1 MLPALL
7 IAATVQGPF
16 DIESL
21 TASAD
26 AVVYGR
32 VIRRTSAWT
41 KGGGQIFTAVVLHS
55 IEAWKGTPAGEMTVL
70 VPGGEVGDLSQ
81 TVQGAAAVR
90 LSCALPGRACVRTKT
105 NGTGLCVWSQS
116 RAHGFQIDSQ
126 GTPDAPTA
134 DTFAAIRS
142 SLATWAAVSCT
153 DLAFPEESLST
164 SAQNR

>member
-1 MLPALL
+1 MLLALL

-55 IEAWKGTPAGEMTVL
+55 IEAWKGTPAGEVTVL

-81 TVQGAAAVR
+81 TFPAAAAFLHAAEAVVFR
-90 LSCALPGRACVRTKT
+90 HRRAPGP
-105 NGTGLCVWSQS
+105 S
-116 RAHGFQIDSQ
+116 
-126 GTPDAPTA
+126 
-134 DTFAAIRS
+134 AA
-142 SLATWAAVSCT
+142 AAR
-153 DLAFPEESLST
+153 PGGK
-164 SAQNR
+164 

>member
-1 MLPALL
+1 MLHALL

-41 KGGGQIFTAVVLHS
+41 TGGGQILTAVVLDA
-55 IEAWKGTPAGEMTVL
+55 IEAGMGSPAGAVIAP
-70 VPGGEVGDLSQ
+70 VPGGACGGRS
-81 TVQGAAAVR
+81 AAVKR
-90 LSCALPGRACVRTKT
+90 VAVVLLFCALPARAWVRTKT
-105 NGTGLCVWSQS
+105 NGTGLCVWWQS
-116 RAHGFQIDSQ
+116 RGHGFQIDSQ

-164 SAQNR
+164 